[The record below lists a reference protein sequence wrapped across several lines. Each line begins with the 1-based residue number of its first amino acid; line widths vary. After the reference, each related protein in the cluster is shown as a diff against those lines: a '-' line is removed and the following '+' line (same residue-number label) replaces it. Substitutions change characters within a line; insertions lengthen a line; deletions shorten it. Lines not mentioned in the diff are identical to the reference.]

1 MRRLPKLMETWVD
14 GNTTIEIYED
24 VQTMASCELTCYKL
38 RIIVDDSEKFPV
50 LSGAMNEA
58 KKILN
63 RKNHRELYK
72 IGTDFQLSGKN
83 ETDQ

>member
-24 VQTMASCELTCYKL
+24 VQTMASCELACYKL

-50 LSGAMNEA
+50 LSGAVNEA

-72 IGTDFQLSGKN
+72 IGTDFQLSGRN
-83 ETDQ
+83 EADQ